1 MLLLLNFLKA
11 IGIIC
16 ILLIWITIIY
26 LSIKRKKILWDLI
39 SEALLI
45 TLLALNCF
53 LQLTR

>member
-1 MLLLLNFLKA
+1 MILLLNFLKA

-16 ILLIWITIIY
+16 ILLIWITTIY